1 MIEKRNMWKWFV
13 RGDATSYMPSTVVVV
28 TNEAGFCC
36 AVAHGAMLAEG
47 FEDLT
52 VYESESAL
60 LDDYSPEP
68 LIREQGY
75 YTPRREAIER
85 EDRQRGLLVAA
96 QRT

>member
-1 MIEKRNMWKWFV
+1 MWKWFV
-13 RGDATSYMPSTVVVV
+13 RGEATSYMPEMAVVI

-36 AVAHGAMLAEG
+36 AVLHGPMLAEG

-68 LIREQGY
+68 MIRDINF
-75 YTPRREAIER
+75 YTAKREAIEKRDR
-85 EDRQRGLLVAA
+85 ERALLAA
-96 QRT
+96 AR